1 MKYRKVKS
9 SIWPISTIKISHKVY
24 QEITTPE
31 AIFQAWDEFIK
42 GKKKKEDVMEFG
54 RFLEDNLFSL
64 QESLEKKTYRH
75 GGYKSFYVRD
85 PKVRH
90 IAKACVRDRVVHH
103 LTTKMLEEIFDP
115 TFYPHSYSCRKNKGT
130 HRAVEEFV
138 RMARQA
144 SNNNTSSCFVL
155 KCDIKKF
162 FATVD
167 HNVLIKTLEERIQDK
182 EFLWLLDEIISSF
195 RSEYTVELFSPKG
208 MPIGNL
214 TSQLFA
220 NIYLNSLD
228 IFMKKDLKLKYYIRY
243 ADDFVILSNNQEYL
257 NELLPKIEDFIG
269 KNLKM
274 SLHPN
279 KIELCNY
286 YLGIDFLGYLVFPN
300 FIIPRTKTKRRII
313 RKLEKKIRQLQS
325 GDTTTKSLN
334 QTLQSYLG
342 YLQHANAYKL
352 SESLKNKILFL
363 GVFAT

>member
-1 MKYRKVKS
+1 M
-9 SIWPISTIKISHKVY
+9 KISHKVY

-31 AIFQAWDEFIK
+31 AIFQAWDEFIN
-42 GKKKKEDVMEFG
+42 GKKKKADVIEFG

-64 QESLEKKTYRH
+64 QESLRKKTYKH

-103 LTTKMLEEIFDP
+103 LVTNVLEEIFDP
-115 TFYPHSYSCRKNKGT
+115 TFYAHSYSCRKDKGT
-130 HRAVEEFV
+130 HKAVEAFV
-138 RMARQA
+138 SMARKV
-144 SNNNTSSCFVL
+144 SHNNTSRCFVL

-167 HNVLIKTLEERIQDK
+167 HDVLTESLEERIKDK
-182 EFLWLLDEIISSF
+182 DFLWLLDEIINSF

-228 IFMKKDLKLKYYIRY
+228 IFMKNELKLKYYIRY
-243 ADDFVILSNNQEYL
+243 ADDFVILSDNLEDL
-257 NELLPKIEDFIG
+257 NKLLPKIAGFTE

-279 KIELCNY
+279 KIKICNY
-286 YLGIDFLGYLVFPN
+286 YLGIDFLGYIVFPN
-300 FIIPRTKTKRRII
+300 FIIPRTKTKRRIL
-313 RKLEKKIRQLQS
+313 RKLEQKIKQFQNS
-325 GDTTTKSLN
+325 GTTAESLN

-352 SESLKNKILFL
+352 SEDLKNKILFSAGGL
-363 GVFAT
+363 KIK